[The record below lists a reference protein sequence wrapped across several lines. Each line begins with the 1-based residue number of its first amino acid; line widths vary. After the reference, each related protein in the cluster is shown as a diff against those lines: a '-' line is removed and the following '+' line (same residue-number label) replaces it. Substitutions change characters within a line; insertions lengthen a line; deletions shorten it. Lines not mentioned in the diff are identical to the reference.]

1 LRQRHSIAT
10 NSLSG
15 KVVDRIPQRSR
26 ILRGGNTM
34 LTPLLFSGILKMQ
47 VPMILW
53 EHLIAFTAL
62 YCGLYMGGHT
72 VNANFGERFAI
83 Y

>member
-1 LRQRHSIAT
+1 
-10 NSLSG
+10 
-15 KVVDRIPQRSR
+15 
-26 ILRGGNTM
+26 M
-34 LTPLLFSGILKMQ
+34 LTPLLFTGILKMQ